1 MSLYVK
7 RNTVRNITSRVEA
20 NILRKLQTTI
30 PPTAPPMLKTV
41 DEEAMEVDDRLVTNT
56 PDRRSKSVELRLT
69 KTRRT
74 GEPREALLT
83 GEPLDDQVFN
93 HLPGGLGTPDRKSKD
108 SSVDSKLQRSLELMR
123 PGERAGSG
131 AIVRVR

>member
-7 RNTVRNITSRVEA
+7 RNTDRNITSRVEA

-30 PPTAPPMLKTV
+30 PHTAPSVLKTA
-41 DEEAMEVDDRLVTNT
+41 DEEAMEVDDSIDRLVTNT

-74 GEPREALLT
+74 G
-83 GEPLDDQVFN
+83 
-93 HLPGGLGTPDRKSKD
+93 
-108 SSVDSKLQRSLELMR
+108 
-123 PGERAGSG
+123 
-131 AIVRVR
+131 